1 MATSKEQK
9 ETVYKSI
16 GRSHYKYHQKLGENS
31 MALGKK
37 KKTKTGGLALK
48 RYFLASISHIL
59 YEDN

>member
-16 GRSHYKYHQKLGENS
+16 GQSHYKYHQELGENS

-37 KKTKTGGLALK
+37 KKPRQVAWL
-48 RYFLASISHIL
+48 
-59 YEDN
+59 